1 MLNDPSEA
9 VFGFVSAGGPLNL
22 RDFVKK
28 EAKKKERWK
37 GETQQ
42 TRIKPETRRGRATP
56 AGPPSRE

>member
-9 VFGFVSAGGPLNL
+9 VFGFVSAGGPLNR

-28 EAKKKERWK
+28 ETKKNERWK

-56 AGPPSRE
+56 AGPPLRE